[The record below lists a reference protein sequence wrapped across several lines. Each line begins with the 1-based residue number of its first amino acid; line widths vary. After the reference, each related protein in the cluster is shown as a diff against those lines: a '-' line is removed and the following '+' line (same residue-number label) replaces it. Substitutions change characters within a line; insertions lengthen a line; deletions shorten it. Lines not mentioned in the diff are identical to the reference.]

1 MTKIINKFLHFANY
15 KDIPNWS
22 VQYADEED
30 LGFTKKYPMARIGSF
45 LVKSQDVIEVQDDIE
60 YKQVTIKI
68 NNGGVVPRN
77 NGEAIKGLN
86 IGTKRQHV
94 VHAGQF
100 IMSKIDA
107 RNGAYGIVPKELEGA
122 IVTNDFP
129 VFDVDTEK
137 IIPQFLVLIST
148 TENFIE
154 FARKCSSGT
163 TNRKR
168 IDIDAFLNQQ
178 IPLPSIEEQE
188 ALLNLYNEKVNRAEV
203 LLQKSEDVLNSKN
216 TYIRKTLKFYFNKKE
231 RKGLLNYI
239 HFSNTSRWDVH
250 YYSSQ
255 SKIESQYNTTTIGN
269 CLAFFMVDK
278 NNLSLRTETGKTPE
292 KIFHY
297 IGMENVEK
305 NTGVLS
311 SFQLL
316 KGKVIKSQ
324 TVRIP
329 KDFIIFGKLR
339 PYLNKYWVN
348 NEDYD
353 DILCSSEFLC
363 FYPNKQINS
372 MYFKFILSSYII
384 QDQISDTMTGARM
397 PRINEKIFKNII
409 IPIPPKHVQDTISNY
424 LIEMEKEAFRL
435 KCESIA
441 QQEAA
446 NKIFI
451 KELFIDL

>member
-15 KDIPNWS
+15 KDVPNWS

-45 LVKSQDVIEVQDDIE
+45 LIKSRAVIEVQDDVE

-137 IIPQFLVLIST
+137 IIPQFLVIVST

-203 LLQKSEDVLNSKN
+203 LLQKSEDVLNNKN

-231 RKGLLNYI
+231 R
-239 HFSNTSRWDVH
+239 V
-250 YYSSQ
+250 
-255 SKIESQYNTTTIGN
+255 TIQ
-269 CLAFFMVDK
+269 
-278 NNLSLRTETGKTPE
+278 R
-292 KIFHY
+292 
-297 IGMENVEK
+297 
-305 NTGVLS
+305 
-311 SFQLL
+311 
-316 KGKVIKSQ
+316 
-324 TVRIP
+324 
-329 KDFIIFGKLR
+329 
-339 PYLNKYWVN
+339 
-348 NEDYD
+348 
-353 DILCSSEFLC
+353 
-363 FYPNKQINS
+363 
-372 MYFKFILSSYII
+372 
-384 QDQISDTMTGARM
+384 
-397 PRINEKIFKNII
+397 
-409 IPIPPKHVQDTISNY
+409 
-424 LIEMEKEAFRL
+424 
-435 KCESIA
+435 
-441 QQEAA
+441 
-446 NKIFI
+446 
-451 KELFIDL
+451 